1 MSVLGVLDT
10 AETHAKA
17 ARHLVFEADFAEVWL
32 LVFWPGSDGLC
43 HCFHH
48 RAGAADSDIV
58 ICPALESSVHRDESL
73 LAVDTVNGAAVF
85 GGDKHLAGLEE
96 IVHEH
101 KVTCGSATEQEGH
114 IRSVSLE
121 HLAEFEERSNA
132 DTATDEQVLALMVD
146 GEAIAKRI
154 NNINNVTFL
163 GKGKMVGAIACTL
176 D

>member
-1 MSVLGVLDT
+1 MAVD
-10 AETHAKA
+10 A
-17 ARHLVFEADFAEVWL
+17 FE
-32 LVFWPGSDGLC
+32 
-43 HCFHH
+43 
-48 RAGAADSDIV
+48 GAAI
-58 ICPALESSVHRDESL
+58 
-73 LAVDTVNGAAVF
+73 F
-85 GGDKHLAGLEE
+85 GGDEHLAGLEE

-101 KVTCGSATEQEGH
+101 KVICCSASEQEGH
-114 IRSVSLE
+114 VRTVSLE